1 MKNHSAM
8 GRAVT
13 TTAGDPAE
21 PRPVLRGQV
30 VQFVLIGCICAVVD
44 ASTYSLLLIGGAPS
58 AAGKAAGFALG
69 TTASY
74 FINRRYTFRS
84 SESSQR
90 HSLRTIM
97 LFVAVYLATLGVNV
111 GLNELLLIAL
121 PQQSVVDSTLLQY
134 AIAWTTSQGVSTILN
149 FVLLRSIV
157 FRR

>member
-1 MKNHSAM
+1 MKDHSAM

-13 TTAGDPAE
+13 TTAGEPAE
-21 PRPVLRGQV
+21 SRPVLRGQL

-44 ASTYSLLLIGGAPS
+44 ASTYSLLLVGGAPS

-111 GLNELLLIAL
+111 GLNELLLIVL

>member
-1 MKNHSAM
+1 
-8 GRAVT
+8 
-13 TTAGDPAE
+13 
-21 PRPVLRGQV
+21 
-30 VQFVLIGCICAVVD
+30 
-44 ASTYSLLLIGGAPS
+44 
-58 AAGKAAGFALG
+58 
-69 TTASY
+69 
-74 FINRRYTFRS
+74 
-84 SESSQR
+84 
-90 HSLRTIM
+90 M